1 MTPANPAT
9 PAQGAADAGLR
20 PGFADPVHG
29 AQQAFRQILQ
39 AMARPGTILDCGGEL
54 DPPEA
59 LSPAMAAVCLTLADA
74 DAPVWL
80 APALAGDAARG
91 YLKFHCNAPILPDPA
106 QASFVLSDAA
116 GMPALDAC
124 AQGSDRYP
132 DRSATLVVE
141 VPRLAGDG
149 PGAWT
154 LEGPGIAETAS
165 LATEG
170 LPGDFAARWRD
181 NAAAFPCGVDLILT
195 HGRTLAA
202 LPRTTRITD
211 PAEG

>member
-1 MTPANPAT
+1 MTPASPA
-9 PAQGAADAGLR
+9 AADSGLQ

-39 AMARPGTILDCGGEL
+39 AMARPGTIQACGGEL
-54 DPPEA
+54 DPPA
-59 LSPAMAAVCLTLADA
+59 GLSPAMAAVCLTLADA
-74 DAPVWL
+74 DAPLWL
-80 APALAGDAARG
+80 APALGSEAAHG
-91 YLKFHCNAPILPDPA
+91 YLKFHCNAPILDDA
-106 QASFVLSDAA
+106 QKAAFVLADAG

-124 AQGSDRYP
+124 ALGCDRYP

-141 VPRLAGDG
+141 VPRLANDG

-154 LEGPGIAETAS
+154 LQGPGIAGTAS
-165 LATEG
+165 LTIDG
-170 LPGDFAARWRD
+170 LPGDFPARWRD
-181 NAAAFPCGVDLILT
+181 NAAVFPCGVDLILT
-195 HGRTLAA
+195 AGRTLAA

>member
-1 MTPANPAT
+1 MPTASPK
-9 PAQGAADAGLR
+9 AADSGLR

-39 AMARPGTILDCGGEL
+39 AMARPGTVQDCGGEL
-54 DPPEA
+54 DPPRG

-74 DAPVWL
+74 DAPLWL
-80 APALAGDAARG
+80 SDTLATDPAVG
-91 YLKFHCNAPILPDPA
+91 YLKFHCNAPVLDDVA
-106 QASFVLSDAA
+106 RASFVLANAA
-116 GMPALDAC
+116 SMPALDAC
-124 AQGSDRYP
+124 AQGDDRYP

-141 VPRLAGDG
+141 VPRLAGAG

-154 LEGPGIAETAS
+154 LEGPGIETTAC

-170 LPGDFAARWRD
+170 LPGDFPGRWRD
-181 NAAAFPCGVDLILT
+181 NAAAYPCGVDLILT
-195 HGRTLAA
+195 CGRRLAA
-202 LPRTTRITD
+202 LPRTTRVAE